1 MVKAYNPT
9 EQIDILALYR
19 ERFGAFYLDF
29 TDEKA
34 EGTGGYFVY
43 AIDSITN
50 QQICTGYWRFGRDE
64 INTDRFY
71 LVMNDN
77 FVEGAC
83 HFPISDT
90 AADHMNF
97 GGSIEKCTK
106 DELVIPIANFV
117 SYEP

>member
-1 MVKAYNPT
+1 VY
-9 EQIDILALYR
+9 
-19 ERFGAFYLDF
+19 FDF
-29 TDEKA
+29 TDQKA
-34 EGTGGYFVY
+34 EGTGGYFVHV
-43 AIDSITN
+43 IDSSTN
-50 QQICTGYWRFGRDE
+50 QHICKGYWRFGWDE
-64 INTDRFY
+64 INTNRFY

-90 AADHMNF
+90 AAYRMNF

-106 DELVIPIANFV
+106 DELVIPIAKFV